1 MSGRADH
8 TPLAPDAWLPA
19 LRTAQTAF
27 ADLLADADPGAV
39 VPACAPWTVADLAR
53 HLANIHRWAAGM
65 AAWIDGLD
73 EDDTAGPHDPA
84 ALRDFYRDCATL
96 LRSTLD
102 HLGPDAPA
110 YTLNGPGPAAFWH
123 RRQLH
128 ETLVHVADLAAA
140 TGRPHPVTDPVL
152 WADCVDEVI
161 TVMAPR
167 QLRLARITAAAHPV
181 AVHATDTGH
190 HWVLDLTDPG
200 ARAVPATGRAPSV
213 RKPSHDGEASGA
225 RELSNADEASSAD
238 EPSSAR
244 VPNPVAALVGPA
256 DRLALLL
263 WRRTTPDDPGLTLTG
278 DRDAALAALDR
289 ALVP

>member
-27 ADLLADADPGAV
+27 ADLLADADPGAL

-53 HLANIHRWAAGM
+53 HLATIHRWAAGM
-65 AAWIDGLD
+65 AARIDGLD
-73 EDDTAGPHDPA
+73 QDDTAGPRDPA

-110 YTLNGPGPAAFWH
+110 YTLNGPGPAVFWH

-167 QLRLARITAAAHPV
+167 QLRLARITAPAHPI
-181 AVHATDTGH
+181 ALHATDTGH
-190 HWVLDLTDPG
+190 RWVLDLTDSSHRRVLDATDPDH
-200 ARAVPATGRAPSV
+200 RAAPALHPAPTLSGRT
-213 RKPSHDGEASGA
+213 SH
-225 RELSNADEASSAD
+225 
-238 EPSSAR
+238 P
-244 VPNPVAALVGPA
+244 AATLAEWTSHPAATLAGPA

-263 WRRTTPDDPGLTLTG
+263 WARTTLDDPVLTLTG
-278 DRDAALAALDR
+278 DRDTAVAALDR